1 MKTQLRY
8 PMETFAA
15 APSDSALET
24 RKAYLS
30 HEASVRS
37 IGTLYYLSAGLLIC
51 GSLVALVTE
60 KDIPAPKIFSSF
72 LFVIVGAVQI
82 WAGSKVR
89 KLDPAARTPVTVLSC
104 LGLLAIPIG
113 TLINGYILYLI
124 LSEKGKYVFSEEYRA
139 VVAATSDV
147 KYRMSPLVLFFIA
160 LVILLVVLAIVGITV
175 KK

>member
-1 MKTQLRY
+1 
-8 PMETFAA
+8 METFAA

-24 RKAYLS
+24 RKAYLT

-37 IGTLYYLSAGLLIC
+37 IGSLYYLSAGLMIC
-51 GSLVALVTE
+51 ASLGGLVNDKSAATVKIATSALLA
-60 KDIPAPKIFSSF
+60 ILASI
-72 LFVIVGAVQI
+72 QI

-89 KLDPAARTPVTVLSC
+89 KLDPAARTPITVLSC
-104 LGLLAIPIG
+104 LGLLAIPVG

-139 VVAATSDV
+139 VVAATSEV
-147 KYRMSPLVLFFIA
+147 KYRMSPLVLIFVA
-160 LVILLVVLAIVGITV
+160 LVIVLVVLGIVGIAL